1 MKKEKEITFSK
12 QLLKII
18 LSHLKALGIIFLV
31 FYFMGI
37 AFWAIH
43 DIVTLIM
50 EILILVVYV
59 VFMASAGRTCA
70 VNDMKKEAKT
80 KAFAAKGAV
89 LAVPVAVL
97 NFVMW
102 GALQLVHAG
111 QLSEIT
117 KNVMQTIFFVWTVPY
132 NIFLKPNGAQVRIIG
147 QLLMYAVPF
156 LAVGLGYLSGVKNW
170 DIYEKLDKLVFEQK
184 KKK

>member
-1 MKKEKEITFSK
+1 MKKEKEMTFSK
-12 QLLKII
+12 QFLKVL
-18 LSHLKALGIIFLV
+18 LSHMKALGIIFLV

-43 DIVTLIM
+43 DIVTAIM

-59 VFMASAGRTCA
+59 IFMASAGKTCA

-80 KAFAAKGAV
+80 KAFAAKGVV
-89 LAVPVAVL
+89 LAIPVAVL
-97 NFVMW
+97 NFAMW

-111 QLSEIT
+111 QLSEIA

-147 QLLMYAVPF
+147 QLLMYIVPF
-156 LAVGLGYLSGVKNW
+156 LTVGIGYISGIKQW
-170 DIYEKLDKLVFEQK
+170 DVYEKLDKVVFEQK
-184 KKK
+184 RKK